1 MTVDNHIKKYFSCK
15 LTSGGFCCAYNTIYK
30 REPDSRV
37 YILNDGDDLERA
49 VFFDR
54 LIKNLSGYSLTAFNP
69 FYDDGA
75 DGIYIENLNTY
86 ILSDGGYNRIAP
98 VIPGVWEKFIS
109 ISGDKSYSPPL
120 KEEIILRRTKEN
132 GHYKKAC
139 EALKRASFIREKLHS
154 EVSTHLNDD
163 KAINFMRRFC
173 ARTFRDK
180 IQSGTGVIR
189 LLSSATPLGIHTHYD
204 TIFSMCEKTVDIHDE
219 AGFAAAIIAGVIKD
233 YAANE
238 KIPFIMSPAYFS
250 GVIPQFLIFPA
261 TGTAVT
267 VSDGNHILPFE
278 PAEKISAS
286 RFINGDA
293 VSWEKI
299 KILIDVENRLLE
311 KCVTEIYAGR
321 EERFAASAA
330 IGDYSDTQKAEES
343 ADKFADLL
351 IN

>member
-30 REPDSRV
+30 RKPDSRV

-69 FYDDGA
+69 FYDDSA

-98 VIPGVWEKFIS
+98 VIPGVWEKYIS
-109 ISGDKSYSPPL
+109 ISGDKNYSPAL
-120 KEEIILRRTKEN
+120 KEEITLRRTKEN
-132 GHYKKAC
+132 GQYKKAC
-139 EALKRASFIREKLHS
+139 DTLKRASFIREKLHS
-154 EVSTHLNDD
+154 EVSPHLNDD
-163 KAINFMRRFC
+163 KAVNFMRRFC
-173 ARTFRDK
+173 ARTFRD
-180 IQSGTGVIR
+180 QNTRGTGVIR

-219 AGFAAAIIAGVIKD
+219 TGFAAAIIAGVIKD
-233 YAANE
+233 YAISE
-238 KIPFIMSPAYFS
+238 KVPFIMSPAYFS
-250 GVIPQFLIFPA
+250 GVIPQFLIFP
-261 TGTAVT
+261 TISTAVT
-267 VSDGNHILPFE
+267 VSDSNHILPFE

-311 KCVTEIYAGR
+311 KCVLEIYAGR
-321 EERFAASAA
+321 EERFAASTAVSE
-330 IGDYSDTQKAEES
+330 YSDTEKATEC
-343 ADKFADLL
+343 ADKFTDLL